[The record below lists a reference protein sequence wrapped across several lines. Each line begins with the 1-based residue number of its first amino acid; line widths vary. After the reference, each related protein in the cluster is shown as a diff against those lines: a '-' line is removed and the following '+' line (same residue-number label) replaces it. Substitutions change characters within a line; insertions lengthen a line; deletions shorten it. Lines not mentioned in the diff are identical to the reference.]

1 MYIAQVMRNIN
12 IQIWKE
18 AEALKKAKRNLWDG
32 ACIEKCQDGECKG
45 GTQGQII
52 LSYLWGSPVVRG
64 KMCVIKK
71 GGALKKE
78 VIKVINR
85 QKRDFFCY

>member
-1 MYIAQVMRNIN
+1 MRNIN
-12 IQIWKE
+12 NKIGQE
-18 AEALKKAKRNLWDG
+18 AHALNEAKRNLWDG
-32 ACIEKCQDGECKG
+32 ACIEKCQDGKCKG
-45 GTQGQII
+45 GTQVQII
-52 LSYLWGSPVVRG
+52 LSYPWGSLVVRG